1 LLFVFIEI
9 PAQLNAALQK
19 IIIKALP
26 SIMFSFQTFKLKLKN
41 NTDIIYYLLLFFAAF
56 LPFQFALNPSLGF
69 DLAIV
74 RVFIPLLFI
83 FWMLLGLKNKSILLE
98 RGKTTY
104 LIAAFL
110 LLAILSLSFSHNLFW
125 SLRKLLFLLSI
136 FPLYFVAATVL
147 NTANK
152 QRTMTVALVGGA
164 TTLAILS
171 LFQFVA
177 QFIFGIDPVY
187 VFLAHHIT
195 PFFLGNSFSQAVLS
209 YPSWLVNANGVTYM
223 RATAMFPD
231 PHMLSYY
238 FGILIPWSIA
248 LWSTSKKHSLFF
260 LLASIA
266 LILADIATF
275 TRGGYLALIA
285 GALIILPLV
294 SRKSVLKIIT
304 AAFIVFFLFTLAPHS
319 PVAGRLTSSF
329 DITEGSNQGRI
340 YNWKQA
346 LPIIAKHPLGVGIG
360 MYPLA
365 VKSEADYR
373 EPIYAHNLYLDI
385 AAELGIAAALVFIL
399 ILLFTFSSFWKAA
412 QQQPFFTAGVSSVTI
427 FAIHSLVETPLYSV
441 HILSLIC
448 ILIAMSVAAKHYE
461 KN

>member
-1 LLFVFIEI
+1 
-9 PAQLNAALQK
+9 
-19 IIIKALP
+19 
-26 SIMFSFQTFKLKLKN
+26 
-41 NTDIIYYLLLFFAAF
+41 
-56 LPFQFALNPSLGF
+56 
-69 DLAIV
+69 
-74 RVFIPLLFI
+74 
-83 FWMLLGLKNKSILLE
+83 MLTI
-98 RGKTTY
+98 
-104 LIAAFL
+104 
-110 LLAILSLSFSHNLFW
+110 
-125 SLRKLLFLLSI
+125 
-136 FPLYFVAATVL
+136 
-147 NTANK
+147 
-152 QRTMTVALVGGA
+152 ALVGGA
-164 TTLAILS
+164 AALAMFS
-171 LFQFVA
+171 LFQFIA

-187 VFLAHHIT
+187 AFLAHYIT
-195 PFFLGNSFSQAVLS
+195 PFFLGNSFSQTVLS

-260 LLASIA
+260 FFASVA

-285 GALIILPLV
+285 GALIVLPLV
-294 SRKSVLKIIT
+294 SRKSIIKIII
-304 AAFIVFFLFTLAPHS
+304 AAFTLFFLFTLAPHS

-340 YNWKQA
+340 SNWKQA

-360 MYPLA
+360 MYSLTVNP
-365 VKSEADYR
+365 EADYR

-385 AAELGIAAALVFIL
+385 AAELGIAATLVFIL
-399 ILLFTFSSFWKAA
+399 ILLFTFFSFWRAA
-412 QQQPFFTAGVSSVTI
+412 QEQPFFAAGVSSVTVL
-427 FAIHSLVETPLYSV
+427 AVHSLVETPLYSV

-448 ILIAMSVAAKHYE
+448 ILIAMGVTVKHYE